1 MPTALITGATSGI
14 GAAFVARLAAD
25 GRDLVI
31 VARDEKRLEATAAAA
46 RTQGVSVDVLP
57 ADLAAQEG
65 RDRVAARLA
74 DQDAAPVDLLVNNA
88 GFTLPGEFLD
98 ASPADL
104 RSQLDVNVTAVMHL
118 TRAVLPGMID
128 RGRGGVVN
136 VSSVA
141 GFLPGR
147 GGTYGADK
155 AWVTSFTEGIAATL
169 ASTGVRAMA
178 LCPGFVRTEFHERAG
193 LDMGRRS
200 GPLWLNASRV
210 VDECLADL
218 ARGKVVSVPSRQYK
232 ALVTLVDVLPRPLV
246 RRLVARYESRR

>member
-1 MPTALITGATSGI
+1 VSTALITGATSGI

-31 VARDEKRLEATAAAA
+31 VARDVKRLETTAAAA
-46 RTQGVSVDVLP
+46 RAQGVSVDVLP
-57 ADLAAQEG
+57 ADLAADEG
-65 RDRVAARLA
+65 RYRVAARLA
-74 DQDAAPVDLLVNNA
+74 DPDATPVDLLVNNA
-88 GFTLPGEFLD
+88 GFTLPVEFLD

-118 TRAVLPGMID
+118 TRAALPGMLG

-155 AWVTSFTEGIAATL
+155 AWVTSFSEAVAATL
-169 ASTGVRAMA
+169 VGTGVRAMA

-193 LDMGRRS
+193 LDMGRRV
-200 GPLWLNASRV
+200 GPLWLNAARV

-218 ARGKVVSVPSRQYK
+218 ARGKVVSVPSLQYK
-232 ALVTLVDVLPRPLV
+232 ALVTLVDLLPRPLV
-246 RRLVARYESRR
+246 RGLVTRYESRR